1 MALCHKDGAGLIK
14 GVEPMEKPQFKTL
27 REKIAYENI
36 ERVARYAAWDK
47 LWHEATA
54 AGYAAGDHM
63 TPKPMAVVEAASIFS
78 NEPKPGAP
86 VYICSEG
93 PCGFA
98 WVNVKGANKG
108 FGAWLLKTGK
118 ARKGYYG
125 GAEIWIHAHN
135 QSYER
140 KYAHARAMAHIFKEA
155 GVDCYASGR
164 LD

>member
-1 MALCHKDGAGLIK
+1 
-14 GVEPMEKPQFKTL
+14 MEKPVFKSL
-27 REKIAYENI
+27 REKIAYDNI
-36 ERVARYAAWDK
+36 ERVARYAAWEK
-47 LWHEATA
+47 LYSEAIA

-63 TPKPMAVVEAASIFS
+63 TPRPMVVQEAASLFS
-78 NEPKPGAP
+78 NEPKPGSKAYY
-86 VYICSEG
+86 VSEG

-125 GAEIWIHAHN
+125 GAQIWVSAHN

-140 KYAHARAMAHIFKEA
+140 KEAHARAMAHVFQEA
-155 GVDCYASGR
+155 GIDCYASGR

>member
-1 MALCHKDGAGLIK
+1 MTK
-14 GVEPMEKPQFKTL
+14 QFKTL
-27 REKIAYENI
+27 REKIAYDNV
-36 ERVARYAAWDK
+36 ERLKRYAAWDK
-47 LWHEATA
+47 LWHEASA

-63 TPKPMAVVEAASIFS
+63 TPRPMLVGHAAGITGNAIDHNKPVHYV
-78 NEPKPGAP
+78 
-86 VYICSEG
+86 SEG
-93 PCGFA
+93 LCGFA

-140 KYAHARAMAHIFKEA
+140 KMKHAEALAHVLKEA
-155 GVDCYASGR
+155 GVECYASGR